1 MGFHGISWNDPTMQT
16 GGCPARFLAER
27 TVSTEHLQKVA
38 RSASH
43 RISGSHL
50 ETFSDHTFFFGA
62 NISQLVKD
70 SKDGKPLAIVSCL
83 HDSQWHIAIKFTQK
97 NYLYH
102 PLSRH
107 IMLVREWVSLLQ
119 YCGKHH
125 KPSPSHHRC
134 YGCINDP
141 QYVPPANPMAV
152 VPAFWSSTLRG
163 WRKGPDYSGSIP
175 DWHVFCRPDGP
186 AAA

>member
-1 MGFHGISWNDPTMQT
+1 MGFHGISWDFMEWSYDADRRLSCPLPCWKDGKYRASAE
-16 GGCPARFLAER
+16 GG
-27 TVSTEHLQKVA
+27 K
-38 RSASH
+38 
-43 RISGSHL
+43 ISLPQNFRKPSGDFFGPH
-50 ETFSDHTFFFGA
+50 FFFGA

-152 VPAFWSSTLRG
+152 VP
-163 WRKGPDYSGSIP
+163 DYSGSIP